1 MLYMDT
7 TIRNLDARL
16 YRALRARA
24 ARDGRTVG
32 ALINEAVRAYLSKR
46 QPTPG
51 APRLFDLQA
60 EDYPAGNE
68 RLSEQIDEILYGR
81 PHP

>member
-16 YRALRARA
+16 YRSLRARA
-24 ARDGRTVG
+24 AREGRTVG
-32 ALINEAVRAYLSKR
+32 ALINEAVRAYLLKR
-46 QPTPG
+46 PQAPAG
-51 APRLFDLQA
+51 PRLFDLPA

-68 RLSEQIDEILYGR
+68 RLSERVDEILYGR
-81 PHP
+81 KRS